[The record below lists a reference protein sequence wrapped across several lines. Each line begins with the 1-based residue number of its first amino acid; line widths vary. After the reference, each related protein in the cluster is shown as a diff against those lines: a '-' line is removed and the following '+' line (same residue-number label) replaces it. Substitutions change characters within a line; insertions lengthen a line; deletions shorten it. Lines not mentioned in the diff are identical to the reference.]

1 MLRAL
6 PRDCLWC
13 IPDYLPCA
21 GNRKFMRQ
29 FSRSGHEAYSVVL
42 ATKMLQGDRPD
53 LEEIK
58 LILREAV
65 THGSDGAKY
74 FELMLKVLAKDG
86 FSMDE
91 VLRVFRDLF
100 NRKQLAECGRAIMN
114 AEDPPSFSGYY
125 WPRPLLP
132 DLEYRFTCTS
142 NGTCK
147 GHGRR
152 PNIFWPLP
160 GTDDE
165 YSMTNLYLFCR
176 LDVEIAWFL
185 IHFRFLE
192 DARF

>member
-1 MLRAL
+1 
-6 PRDCLWC
+6 
-13 IPDYLPCA
+13 
-21 GNRKFMRQ
+21 
-29 FSRSGHEAYSVVL
+29 VL
-42 ATKMLQGDRPD
+42 AAQMLQGDRPD

-58 LILREAV
+58 LILREAT
-65 THGSDGAKY
+65 THGSNGAKY

-91 VLRVFRDLF
+91 VLPVFRDFF

-114 AEDPPSFSGYY
+114 TEGPPSFSGYY
-125 WPRPLLP
+125 WSRPLLP

-152 PNIFWPLP
+152 ANIFWPLP

-165 YSMTNLYLFCR
+165 YSMTDLCLFCR
-176 LDVEIAWFL
+176 LDVEITWFL
-185 IHFRFLE
+185 VHFRFLE